1 MKIKV
6 KVKTLILISLGIL
19 FFIFAVIPFANIE
32 LANYFSNSK
41 PEIAEK
47 LYDYYLR
54 YPIALR
60 KDEALYKS
68 AQSTMNGFSRYNIMM
83 GMQLGEKTLDYTTIN
98 NTIDKYKNIIRDYS
112 KSDYYTLA
120 YKGILDSYIYLGD
133 SDNLKKWIDWGKLQ
147 DYKKTKD
154 ISVLYEGYNYFAN
167 REYNKAEELL
177 STFVLGN
184 NDIDYIYYFLK
195 GHIEFAKEDFNK
207 ALEYY
212 NKASEIGWQYRTG
225 FFGSVVPDGRRFW
238 LDELDFYK
246 GENKIKGRVTADG
259 VGIPFVEIYLQY
271 PNQGYASRGIDFVAI
286 TDKDGYYETIGIK
299 EGRYDLGIGIG
310 TAVFFD
316 KAYLTKNVY
325 NLQVSDNVEFD
336 FEFKTPM
343 KVISPKPEEIV
354 EGNKFE
360 VKWEEVNEADYYTVR
375 AVAIDDGS
383 SMTVSIRDE
392 NGKNK
397 IKGNKAVFNIE
408 MLKNSPTGYSM
419 DDDEIVNPEAIMGY
433 IHGETMIPIIVN
445 AYDKNGNMLS
455 SSVPMTSRY
464 ENVPSIKIVGKLT
477 VGEKLIVN
485 KEYEKAVGYYENLL
499 LEDKDNIEALSYL
512 SKLYIFGWGKGT
524 KDVHKAIDCG
534 TKVYNLSGNA
544 DVILRVL
551 GQMNSNDYRDN
562 KEIIKELFDII
573 PNEYRDIY
581 FYWYRGEYYRALGEF
596 EKAREDFL
604 FTDNIFL
611 SDIIYIDLYYGKYER
626 AIDFLRNNNAK
637 FYYMNKE
644 KLIEGIELLSKLP
657 QDDKEY
663 IIFREYLFRIL
674 KREGDYNHRKED
686 FDKVYNSIKN
696 LGIKIILNEIKI
708 DNNW

>member
-184 NDIDYIYYFLK
+184 NDMDYIYYFLK

-310 TAVFFD
+310 TAIFFD

-343 KVISPKPEEIV
+343 KVISPKPEELV

-499 LEDKDNIEALSYL
+499 LEDKDNIKALSYL

-596 EKAREDFL
+596 EKARKDFL

-626 AIDFLRNNNAK
+626 AIDFLRNNNVR
-637 FYYMNKE
+637 FYYMNKG

-663 IIFREYLFRIL
+663 TIFREYLFRIL
-674 KREGDYNHRKED
+674 KREGDYNYRKED

>member
-6 KVKTLILISLGIL
+6 KVKTLILSSLIVLFCIFGI
-19 FFIFAVIPFANIE
+19 VPFANIE
-32 LANYFSNSK
+32 LANYFSSSK

-68 AQSTMNGFSRYNIMM
+68 AQSTMNGFTRYNIMM

-98 NTIDKYKNIIRDYS
+98 NTIDKYKNIIRDYP

-310 TAVFFD
+310 TAVFFN

-375 AVAIDDGS
+375 AVAIDEGS

-626 AIDFLRNNNAK
+626 AIDFLRNNNVK
-637 FYYMNKE
+637 FYYMNKG

>member
-47 LYDYYLR
+47 LYNYYLR
-54 YPIALR
+54 YPIAIR

-68 AQSTMNGFSRYNIMM
+68 AQSTMNGFTRYNIMM

-98 NTIDKYKNIIRDYS
+98 NTIDKYKNIIRDYP

-212 NKASEIGWQYRTG
+212 NKANEIGWQYRTG

-562 KEIIKELFDII
+562 KEIIKELFDMIS
-573 PNEYRDIY
+573 NEYRDIY

-596 EKAREDFL
+596 EKARKDFL

-626 AIDFLRNNNAK
+626 AIDFLRNNNVR
-637 FYYMNKE
+637 FYYMNKG

-663 IIFREYLFRIL
+663 TIFREYLFRIL
-674 KREGDYNHRKED
+674 KREGDYNYRKED

>member
-6 KVKTLILISLGIL
+6 KVKTLILSSLIVLFCIFGI
-19 FFIFAVIPFANIE
+19 VPFANIE
-32 LANYFSNSK
+32 LANYFSSSK

-68 AQSTMNGFSRYNIMM
+68 AQSTMNGFTRYNIMM

-98 NTIDKYKNIIRDYS
+98 NTIDKYKNIIIDYP

-147 DYKKTKD
+147 DYKKIKD

-184 NDIDYIYYFLK
+184 NDMDYIYYFLK

-212 NKASEIGWQYRTG
+212 DKASEIGWQYRTH
-225 FFGSVVPDGRRFW
+225 FFGSVVPDGRKLW
-238 LDELDFYK
+238 LDELDFNK
-246 GENKIKGRVTADG
+246 GKNKIKGRVTADG

-310 TAVFFD
+310 TAIFFN

-325 NLQVSDNVEFD
+325 NLEVSDNVEFD

-343 KVISPKPEEIV
+343 KVISPKPEELV

-408 MLKNSPTGYSM
+408 MLKNSPTGYSI

-626 AIDFLRNNNAK
+626 AIDFLRNNNVK
-637 FYYMNKE
+637 FYYMNKG

>member
-6 KVKTLILISLGIL
+6 KVKTLILSSLIVLFCIFGI
-19 FFIFAVIPFANIE
+19 VPFANIE
-32 LANYFSNSK
+32 LANYFSSSK

-68 AQSTMNGFSRYNIMM
+68 AQSTMNGFTRYNIMM

-98 NTIDKYKNIIRDYS
+98 NTIDKYKNIIIDYP

-147 DYKKTKD
+147 DYKKIKD

-184 NDIDYIYYFLK
+184 NDMDYIYYFLK

-212 NKASEIGWQYRTG
+212 NKASEIGWQYRTY
-225 FFGSVVPDGRRFW
+225 FFGSVVPDGRKLW
-238 LDELDFYK
+238 LDELDFNK
-246 GENKIKGRVTADG
+246 GKNKIKGRVTADG

-310 TAVFFD
+310 TAIFFN

-325 NLQVSDNVEFD
+325 NLEVSDNVEFD

-343 KVISPKPEEIV
+343 KVISPKPEELV

-408 MLKNSPTGYSM
+408 MLKNSPTGYSI

-626 AIDFLRNNNAK
+626 AIDFLRNNNVR
-637 FYYMNKE
+637 FYYMNKG

-663 IIFREYLFRIL
+663 TIFREYLFRIL
-674 KREGDYNHRKED
+674 KREGDYNYRKED

>member
-6 KVKTLILISLGIL
+6 KVKTLILSSLIVLFCIFGI
-19 FFIFAVIPFANIE
+19 VPFANIE
-32 LANYFSNSK
+32 LANYFSSSK

-68 AQSTMNGFSRYNIMM
+68 AQSTMNGFTRYNIMM

-98 NTIDKYKNIIRDYS
+98 NTIDKYKNIIIDYP

-147 DYKKTKD
+147 DYKKIKD

-184 NDIDYIYYFLK
+184 NDMDYIYYFLK
-195 GHIEFAKEDFNK
+195 GYIEFAKEDFNK

-212 NKASEIGWQYRTG
+212 DKASEIGWQYRTH
-225 FFGSVVPDGRRFW
+225 FFGSVVPDGRKLW
-238 LDELDFYK
+238 LDELDFNK
-246 GENKIKGRVTADG
+246 GKNKIKGRVTADG

-310 TAVFFD
+310 TAIFFN

-325 NLQVSDNVEFD
+325 NLEVSDNVEFD

-343 KVISPKPEEIV
+343 KVISPKPEELV

-408 MLKNSPTGYSM
+408 MLKNSPTGYSI

-445 AYDKNGNMLS
+445 AYDKNGNMLR

-626 AIDFLRNNNAK
+626 AIDFLRNNNVK
-637 FYYMNKE
+637 FYYMNKG

>member
-98 NTIDKYKNIIRDYS
+98 NTIDKYKNIIRDYP

-316 KAYLTKNVY
+316 KAYLTKNIY

>member
-98 NTIDKYKNIIRDYS
+98 NTIDKYKNIIRDYP

-184 NDIDYIYYFLK
+184 NDMDYIYYFLK

-464 ENVPSIKIVGKLT
+464 ENVPSIKIIGKLT

-562 KEIIKELFDII
+562 KEIIKELFDMI

-596 EKAREDFL
+596 EKARKDFL

-626 AIDFLRNNNAK
+626 AIDFLRNNNVR
-637 FYYMNKE
+637 FYYMNKG

-663 IIFREYLFRIL
+663 TIFREYLFRIL
-674 KREGDYNHRKED
+674 KREGDYNYRKED

>member
-98 NTIDKYKNIIRDYS
+98 NTIDKYKNIIRDYP

-184 NDIDYIYYFLK
+184 NDMDYIYYFLK

-596 EKAREDFL
+596 EKARKDFL

-626 AIDFLRNNNAK
+626 AIDFLRNNNVR
-637 FYYMNKE
+637 FYYMNKG

-663 IIFREYLFRIL
+663 TIFREYLFRIL
-674 KREGDYNHRKED
+674 KREGDYNYRKED

>member
-626 AIDFLRNNNAK
+626 AIDFLRNNNVR

-663 IIFREYLFRIL
+663 TIFREYLFRIL

>member
-6 KVKTLILISLGIL
+6 KVKTLILSSLIVLFCIFGI
-19 FFIFAVIPFANIE
+19 VPFANIE
-32 LANYFSNSK
+32 LANYFSSSK

-68 AQSTMNGFSRYNIMM
+68 AQSTMNGFTRYNIMM

-98 NTIDKYKNIIRDYS
+98 NTIDKYKNIIIDYP

-147 DYKKTKD
+147 DYKKIKD
-154 ISVLYEGYNYFAN
+154 ISVLYEGYNYFVN

-184 NDIDYIYYFLK
+184 NDMDYIYYFLK

-212 NKASEIGWQYRTG
+212 NKASEIGWQYRTY
-225 FFGSVVPDGRRFW
+225 FFGSVVPDGRKLW
-238 LDELDFYK
+238 LDELDFNK
-246 GENKIKGRVTADG
+246 GKNKIKGRVTADG

-310 TAVFFD
+310 TAIFFN

-325 NLQVSDNVEFD
+325 NLEVSDNVEFD

-343 KVISPKPEEIV
+343 KVISPKPEELV

-408 MLKNSPTGYSM
+408 MLKNSPTGYSI

-626 AIDFLRNNNAK
+626 AIDFLRNNNVK
-637 FYYMNKE
+637 FYYMNKG

>member
-6 KVKTLILISLGIL
+6 KVKTLILSSLIVLFCIFGI
-19 FFIFAVIPFANIE
+19 VPFANIE
-32 LANYFSNSK
+32 LANYFSSSK

-68 AQSTMNGFSRYNIMM
+68 AQSTMNGFTRYNIMM

-98 NTIDKYKNIIRDYS
+98 NTIDKYKNIIIDYP

-147 DYKKTKD
+147 DYKKIKD

-184 NDIDYIYYFLK
+184 NDMDYIYYFLK

-212 NKASEIGWQYRTG
+212 NKASEIGWQYRTH
-225 FFGSVVPDGRRFW
+225 FFGSVVPDGRKLW
-238 LDELDFYK
+238 LDELDFNK
-246 GENKIKGRVTADG
+246 GKNKIKGRVTADG

-310 TAVFFD
+310 TAIFFN

-325 NLQVSDNVEFD
+325 NLEVSDNVEFD

-343 KVISPKPEEIV
+343 KVISPKPEELV

-408 MLKNSPTGYSM
+408 MLKNSPTGYSI
-419 DDDEIVNPEAIMGY
+419 DDDEIVNPEAIIGY

-445 AYDKNGNMLS
+445 AYDKNGNMLR

-626 AIDFLRNNNAK
+626 AIDFLRNNNVK
-637 FYYMNKE
+637 FYYMNKG